1 MFENGT
7 ARAEDV
13 NQKLAMLILFGVSPM
28 GPKWPAQARG
38 NVLPLF
44 LLPSP
49 PTLLGSPS
57 SEGPEVGAEPSAV
70 SLRMAFSFDPGPG
83 TEEAFHTRPVNEQMN
98 EY

>member
-1 MFENGT
+1 MLRGSQEGTGQRVFENGA

-13 NQKLAMLILFGVSPM
+13 NQNLGMLILLGVSPM

-38 NVLPLF
+38 SSLPLF

-57 SEGPEVGAEPSAV
+57 SKGPEVGAEPSAG
-70 SLRMAFSFDPGPG
+70 SLRVAFSFDPGPG
-83 TEEAFHTRPVNEQMN
+83 TE
-98 EY
+98 